1 MSTEK
6 TDPPGPTEETE
17 KRGPLPVTGERCQGD
32 DLYGVSDLV
41 TLQLDSVMPRHYYI
55 HTIGSV
61 EDLLQRDAQREKDGF
76 PRKIRVGRL
85 IKPARGGRD
94 KVIIIPTTVEERFY
108 HDTRPQDEDEPQQ
121 SGGSGGGEQGEVI
134 GEEPMQGAQAGAGG
148 SGQGERSEHEIEANL
163 YDLGRILTEQ
173 FQLPNLKNKGAK
185 RSLRK
190 FTYELTD
197 KNAGF
202 GQILDKKATL
212 RKVIETNIG
221 LDRLPNLPAIDPAD
235 LLVSPGDSI
244 YRILSKEQD
253 YDSQALVFF
262 VRDYS
267 GSMSGPP
274 TELIVAQHVMIYSWL
289 LYQYEGLVETRFILH
304 DTEAREVPDFYTYHN
319 LSASG
324 GTRIES
330 AYRLVNEIIEEESL
344 DRHYNIYVFQGT
356 DGEDW
361 DLSGVHTIPA
371 ARKMI
376 TSCNRVGVTIADNR
390 SQPGSITTVA
400 KHLLPIAEEL
410 PEQLKID
417 TITETRSE
425 TRLIAGIRKLIS

>member
-1 MSTEK
+1 MRASKTTFPDDSAAFEEK
-6 TDPPGPTEETE
+6 GAAPATP
-17 KRGPLPVTGERCQGD
+17 ERDCGD
-32 DLYGVSDLV
+32 DFYGVSDLV
-41 TLQLDSVMPRHYYI
+41 NLQLDSVMPRHYYI

-61 EDLLQRDAQREKDGF
+61 EELLQRDAQREKDGF

-94 KVIIIPTTVEERFY
+94 KVIIVPTTVEEKFY

-121 SGGSGGGEQGEVI
+121 SGGSGGGEEGEVI
-134 GEEPMQGAQAGAGG
+134 GQEPMQGSRAGGGG
-148 SGQGERSEHEIEANL
+148 SGQGESSEHEIEANL

-202 GQILDKKATL
+202 GQVLDKKATL
-212 RKVIETNIG
+212 RKVIETNIALG
-221 LDRLPNLPAIDPAD
+221 RLPDLPAIDPAD
-235 LLVSPGDSI
+235 LLVSPCDSI

-267 GSMSGPP
+267 GSMSGAP
-274 TELIVAQHVMIYSWL
+274 TEIIIAQHVMIYSWL

-304 DTEAREVPDFYTYHN
+304 DTEAKEVPDFYTYHN

-324 GTRIES
+324 GTKIES
-330 AYRLVNEIIEEESL
+330 AYRLVNEIIEAENL
-344 DRHYNIYVFQGT
+344 DRDYNIYVFQGT

-361 DLSGVHTIPA
+361 DFSGEHTVPA

-376 TSCNRVGVTIADNR
+376 AYCNRVGVTVADNR
-390 SQPGSITTVA
+390 SQPGPVTTVE
-400 KHLLPIAEEL
+400 KHLLPLAK
-410 PEQLKID
+410 EQPDKLKLD
-417 TITETRSE
+417 TITGNGGE